1 MIDVIL
7 TLAIVATAALILK
20 GSSWR
25 DEYER

>member
-7 TLAIVATAALILK
+7 TLALVATVALILN

-25 DEYER
+25 DD